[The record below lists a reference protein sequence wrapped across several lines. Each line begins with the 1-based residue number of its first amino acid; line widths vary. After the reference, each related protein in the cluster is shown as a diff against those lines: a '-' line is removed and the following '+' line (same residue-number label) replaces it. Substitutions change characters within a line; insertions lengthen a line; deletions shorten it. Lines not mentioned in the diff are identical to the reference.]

1 MKVAL
6 ALTFTLCCLML
17 RPAFAHALL
26 TRADPPSGSHISEP
40 IDEVR
45 LEFSQSIEPDLIKI
59 TIKKDD
65 VDVTGQERPQLAN
78 GGKSVRIAVPNAGA
92 GAYWIDWSVVSIDGH
107 RTNGRYGFQLG
118 SP

>member
-1 MKVAL
+1 V
-6 ALTFTLCCLML
+6 T
-17 RPAFAHALL
+17 
-26 TRADPPSGSHISEP
+26 EP

-59 TIKKDD
+59 TIRKDD
-65 VDVTGQERPQLAN
+65 VDVTGPEKPQLAS

-92 GAYWIDWSVVSIDGH
+92 GSYRIDWSIVSIDGH

-118 SP
+118 PP